1 MRRSSRGERALIG
14 GSIAVLLA
22 LFLPWLST
30 SCAGGCGGTDLG
42 GSIDGVHGLGLVTLL
57 GLLLVIGLWSVRS
70 NPDRVRIPALP
81 LTDPRIYMLCGAL
94 EVTGAPPAPFSPSP
108 FTPRWAGSSPSP
120 APSRPSAA
128 ACSSR
133 ASAAARRAQ
142 RLASSSPT

>member
-94 EVTGAPPAPFSPSP
+94 EVTGVVLCWLEY
-108 FTPRWAGSSPSP
+108 R
-120 APSRPSAA
+120 SAA
-128 ACSSR
+128 SSFLTVTVHP
-133 ASAAARRAQ
+133 SVGWF
-142 RLASSSPT
+142 LALAGAVSTICGGLLFEGERSRS